1 MQIGVVFPH
10 TEIGN
15 DPAVIRDYAQAVE
28 GMGCTHLIAY
38 DEVLLTDADAVEV
51 KEMMLYYTLKN
62 TFHEPLVL
70 FGFLAGVTK
79 KLGLATSV
87 LIVTAR
93 QTGLVAKQAAEV
105 DVLSGGRLRL
115 GLGLGWNTLAYR
127 ALGQEFHDRGKRS
140 EEQIAV
146 LRALWTQKAVN
157 FSGKWHE
164 VAHLGLNPMPVQRP
178 IPIWL
183 GGMAD
188 QVLERVGRLAD
199 GWFPDTTAAPDAAFE
214 EKLARMRQH
223 ARVAGRDP
231 KFIGVEGRL
240 TAAGRTPDQW
250 AAEAETWHRLDASH
264 ISLDTMNAGLRS
276 VDEHIKTIR
285 RFAEATKGLRS

>member
-1 MQIGVVFPH
+1 MQIGAVFPH

-15 DPAVIRDYAQAVE
+15 DPAIIRDYAQALE
-28 GMGCTHLIAY
+28 GMGLAHLIAY

-51 KEMMLYYTLKN
+51 KDINLYYTLKN

-70 FGFLAGVTK
+70 LGFLAGVTK
-79 KLGLATSV
+79 KLGLGTSV
-87 LIVTAR
+87 LVVTAR

-105 DVLSGGRLRL
+105 DILSGGRLRL
-115 GLGLGWNTLAYR
+115 GLGLGWNTFAYR
-127 ALGQEFHDRGKRS
+127 ALGQEFHNRGRRS

-146 LRALWTQKAVN
+146 LRALWTQKAVT

-164 VAHLGLNPMPVQRP
+164 LTHLGLNPMPVQRP

-188 QVLERVGRLAD
+188 QVLERTGRLAD

-214 EKLARMRQH
+214 EKLAKMRQH
-223 ARVAGRDP
+223 ARAAGRDP
-231 KFIGVEGRL
+231 KSIGVEGRL
-240 TAAGRTPDQW
+240 TAAKQTMDQLT
-250 AAEAETWHRLDASH
+250 AEAEAWRRLDATH

-276 VDEHIKTIR
+276 VDEHIKLLR
-285 RFAEATKGLRS
+285 RFAEATKRFRS